1 MQKKVQ
7 TAFVGL
13 FCLLIFCN
21 AQAAAD
27 SAHRALSL
35 FSGTVVPSLFP
46 FAVAASLLFELHA
59 LDPLARRLHR
69 LTQRCFGFSGH
80 FAYLFGCSALSGYPI
95 GAKLTADLFRQNCL
109 SREEAEALLCCVS
122 TSGPM
127 FLYAG
132 VCLNMLRAPRLAVY
146 LLLPHYLAAL
156 TCCLLSG
163 RRFAREHSSSPLRL
177 PPAKSLPWSE
187 ALSRAVSSCT
197 ASMLSVC
204 ALMVIYGVGIDLL
217 STLLL
222 RFLPQWALPGKL
234 ALGLCELTTGCA
246 NSALLPGQARLAYLS
261 FLCAFGG
268 LCIHAQTASLAA
280 AASLRLRH
288 FGIHKSIQGLLSA
301 AMTVA
306 LLKICPPDASCFAAL
321 PSAALSPTCPT
332 WLTATVFLLCLWPFA
347 VQTQKTRHAKLKP
360 RSSPSP

>member
-1 MQKKVQ
+1 MRRKAQA
-7 TAFVGL
+7 AFVGL

-27 SAHRALSL
+27 SARRALSL
-35 FSGTVVPSLFP
+35 FAGTVVPSLFP

-69 LTQRCFGFSGH
+69 LTQHYFGFGGH

-95 GAKLTADLFRQNCL
+95 GAKLTADLFSQGCL
-109 SREEAEALLCCVS
+109 SREEAEALLGCVS

-132 VCLNMLRAPRLAVY
+132 VCLNMLHAPRLAVY

-163 RRFAREHSSSPLRL
+163 RRFARKHSSSPLLL
-177 PPAKSLPWSE
+177 PSAKSLPWSE
-187 ALSRAVSSCT
+187 ALSRAVTSCT
-197 ASMLSVC
+197 KSMLSVC

-217 STLLL
+217 GTLLL
-222 RFLPQWALPGKL
+222 RFFPQWALPGKL

-246 NSALLPGQARLAYLS
+246 NSTLLPGQARLVYLS

-288 FGIHKSIQGLLSA
+288 FWIHKGIQGLLSA
-301 AMTVA
+301 AMTAA
-306 LLKICPPDASCFAAL
+306 LLELRPPDASCFAAL
-321 PSAALSPTCPT
+321 SPAVPSPTCPA
-332 WLTATVFLLCLWPFA
+332 WLTATAFLLCLWPFA
-347 VQTQKTRHAKLKP
+347 AQMQKTQHARLTP